1 MNIFKKVY
9 IISSKELLFSYFLF
23 ILISVFNTFFEIVSL
38 LYIFPLL
45 DFLVLNKQSPITIYF
60 FDIINKFDFFSKYAQ
75 INLVLFF
82 FVIIFLLKF
91 SFNFLSI
98 FYTQILQKKLR
109 KDFSVKLLNG
119 YLDRKYSFFVNT
131 NSSFLI
137 RNIFQEVP
145 RVILGV
151 ISNLFN
157 LISEFLLIISILIVL
172 FVYDLKSTFI
182 AFLIISFFGILFII
196 LSRKLIKN
204 LAEKR
209 LKFDGKFLKNIKEI
223 FDNIKTIKINERENF
238 FLNLTKKNAYKS
250 FNSHFFYNLVAQ
262 SPRIIF
268 EFVLIFIVLIVL
280 IVNISNQNIIYTLA
294 IYSVA
299 SLRLIPSISKVINS
313 ISNIRFDMPSLD
325 ILYRSLKDIKKAKL
339 FKYDNSIVE
348 FKNSFTLK
356 KISFSYLKKVKILRN
371 INMKFKKN
379 HITGI
384 IGASGS
390 GKSTLV
396 DIISG
401 LIQPNSGKILLDNKQ
416 IVNENNLHNWKK
428 IIGYMPQ
435 NSTLLDMSIKD
446 NITLGDYKNNKKDFN
461 RLNKAIK
468 DSELFKFIKKLDNG
482 INTRVGDKGAKISGG
497 EIQRIALAR
506 TLYSQSKIII
516 LDEATSSL
524 DNHTERKILDTLKK
538 LKNKTVIFITHK
550 TNNLKFCSKV
560 YKLTSV
566 NNNE

>member
-9 IISSKELLFSYFLF
+9 TISSKELLFSYLLF
-23 ILISVFNTFFEIVSL
+23 ILITIFNTFFEIISL
-38 LYIFPLL
+38 LYVFPLL
-45 DFLVLNKQSPITIYF
+45 DFLVLNKLSPITTYF
-60 FDIINKFDFFSKYAQ
+60 FDIINKIDFFLKFQ
-75 INLVLFF
+75 KINLVLFF

-98 FYTQILQKKLR
+98 FYTQLLQKKLR
-109 KDFSVKLLNG
+109 KDFSIKLLNS
-119 YLDRKYSFFVNT
+119 YLGRKYSFFVNT

-151 ISNLFN
+151 ITNLFN

-172 FVYDLKSTFI
+172 FIYDLKSTLI
-182 AFLIISFFGILFII
+182 AFIIIGTFGTLFII

-223 FDNIKTIKINERENF
+223 FDNIKIIKISERENF
-238 FLNLTKKNAYKS
+238 FLNLTKKNAYNS

-268 EFVLIFIVLIVL
+268 EFVLIFIVLTVL

-313 ISNIRFDMPSLD
+313 ISNIRFDMPSLNV
-325 ILYRSLKDIKKAKL
+325 LNKSLKDVKKTKL
-339 FKYDNSIVE
+339 FKYENSIIK
-348 FKNSFTLK
+348 FKESISLK
-356 KISFSYLKKVKILRN
+356 NISFSYLHKIKILHN
-371 INMKFKKN
+371 VNMKFKKN

-384 IGASGS
+384 IGESGS

-401 LIQPNSGKILLDNKQ
+401 LQQPQLGKILLDDKQ
-416 IVNENNLHNWKK
+416 IINENNLYNWKK
-428 IIGYMPQ
+428 LIGYMPQ

-446 NITLGDYKNNKKDFN
+446 NITLGEYMHNKKDFN
-461 RLNKAIK
+461 RLNQAIN
-468 DSELFKFIKKLDNG
+468 DSELSKFIKKLDNG
-482 INTRVGDKGAKISGG
+482 INTKVGDKGIKISGG
-497 EIQRIALAR
+497 EMQRIALAR
-506 TLYSQSKIII
+506 TLYSQSEIII

-524 DNHTERKILDTLKK
+524 DKHTESKILYTLKK
-538 LKNKTVIFITHK
+538 LKNKTIIFITHK
-550 TNNLKFCSKV
+550 TNNLKFCNKV
-560 YKLTSV
+560 YKL
-566 NNNE
+566 NNIKNNE